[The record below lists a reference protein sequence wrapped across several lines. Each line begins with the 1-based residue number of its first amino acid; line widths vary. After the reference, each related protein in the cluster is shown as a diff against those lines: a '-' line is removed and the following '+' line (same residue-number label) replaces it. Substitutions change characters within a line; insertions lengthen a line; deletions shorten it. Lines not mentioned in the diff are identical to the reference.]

1 VIARVWAA
9 RATVGNAPV
18 YAEHLR
24 EQVIPTLRRVDGY
37 RGTRLL
43 QRKDGVEVEIIVTT
57 WWESRDAIRGLAG
70 ADIDIAVV
78 EDEAAAL
85 LIEYEAHVQHY
96 DLLLADDM

>member
-9 RATVGNAPV
+9 RATVANAPV

-57 WWESRDAIRGLAG
+57 WWESRDAIRGFAG

>member
-9 RATVGNAPV
+9 RATVANAPV

-24 EQVIPTLRRVDGY
+24 DQVIPALRRLDGY

-57 WWESRDAIRGLAG
+57 WWESRDAIRGFAG

>member
-57 WWESRDAIRGLAG
+57 WWESRDAIRGFAG

>member
-57 WWESRDAIRGLAG
+57 WWDSLDAIRGFAG
-70 ADIDIAVV
+70 ADIENAVV
-78 EDEAAAL
+78 EDAAAAL
-85 LIEYEAHVQHY
+85 LIEYEDRVQHY
-96 DLLLADDM
+96 DLVLADDK